1 MASKKISELDLST
14 ALIGDELI
22 VNVQGGV
29 TKHTT
34 LDTLKTYMDNNIIP
48 PVQGHYALLSNFY
61 FDGGLATETVIE
73 EGDTNQWLDLVMV
86 IDPEGTFDYR
96 PDTMVNAQPIG
107 HSGTGAE
114 GDPICFKLEGLT
126 QSSSANLRSVFSFD
140 PDEDNSRL
148 EIRLLFT
155 RHSGTTP
162 NTPFAIE
169 ESSILM
175 ETGADEE
182 YAATP
187 NTQFFIG
194 DTIDTNGPGD
204 AGQVQVQIRVDTSGT
219 LSVKEMVL
227 FIQS

>member
-1 MASKKISELDLST
+1 MPSKKISQLPIST
-14 ALIGDELI
+14 PLIGEELI
-22 VNVQGGV
+22 VNVQDGR
-29 TKHTT
+29 TKYTT
-34 LDTLKTYMDNNIIP
+34 LDNLKSYMDSTIIP

-61 FDGGLATETVIE
+61 FTGGLATETVIPVE
-73 EGDTNQWLDLVMV
+73 DTNEWLDLVMT
-86 IDPEGTFDYR
+86 IDSEGTFDYR
-96 PDTMVNAQPIG
+96 PDNMINAQPIG
-107 HSGTGAE
+107 HSGTGAL

-126 QSSSANLRSVFSFD
+126 LSSSANLRSVFSFD

-162 NTPFAIE
+162 STQFAIE

-204 AGQVQVQIRVDTSGT
+204 AGQVQVQIKVDTPGT

>member
-1 MASKKISELDLST
+1 MTNKKISELEAST
-14 ALIGDELI
+14 TLTGDELI
-22 VNVQGGV
+22 VNVQDGR

-34 LDTLKTYMDNNIIP
+34 LDSLKNYMDDTIIP

-61 FDGGLATETVIE
+61 FTGGQATETLIE
-73 EGDTNQWLDLVMV
+73 EDDTNQWLDLVMD
-86 IDPEGTFDYR
+86 IDPQGIFDYR
-96 PDTMVNAQPIG
+96 PDNMVDAQSVG
-107 HSGTGAE
+107 HSGTGAL

-126 QSSSANLRSVFSFD
+126 LSSSANLRSVFSFD

-162 NTPFAIE
+162 SAPFAIK
-169 ESSILM
+169 ESSVAM
-175 ETGADEE
+175 ENGADEE
-182 YAATP
+182 YPATP

-204 AGQVQVQIRVDTSGT
+204 AGQVQVQIKVDTPGT

>member
-1 MASKKISELDLST
+1 MANKKISELKVST
-14 ALIGDELI
+14 TLTGDELI
-22 VNVQGGV
+22 VNVQDGR

-34 LDTLKTYMDNNIIP
+34 LDSLKTYMDDSIIP

-61 FDGGLATETVIE
+61 FSGGQATETVIAVE
-73 EGDTNQWLDLVMV
+73 DTNQWLDLVMT
-86 IDPEGTFDYR
+86 IDSEGVFDYR
-96 PDTMVNAQPIG
+96 PDNMVNAQPTG
-107 HSGTGAE
+107 HSGTGAL

-126 QSSSANLRSVFSFD
+126 QASSANLRSVFSFD

-162 NTPFAIE
+162 STPFSIE

-204 AGQVQVQIRVDTSGT
+204 AGQVQVQIKTDSPGT
-219 LSVKEMVL
+219 ISVKEMVM

>member
-1 MASKKISELDLST
+1 MASKKISELGLST
-14 ALIGDELI
+14 SLTGNELI
-22 VNVQGGV
+22 VNVQDGV
-29 TKHTT
+29 TKQTT
-34 LDTLKTYMDNNIIP
+34 LDTLKTFMDDNIIP

-61 FDGGLATETVIE
+61 FDGGVATETIIE
-73 EGDTNQWLDLVMV
+73 EVDTNQWIDLVMD
-86 IDPEGTFDYR
+86 IDPQGVFDYR
-96 PDTMVNAQPIG
+96 PDNMVDAQSVG
-107 HSGTGAE
+107 HSGTGAL

-162 NTPFAIE
+162 STPFTIE
-169 ESSILM
+169 ESSLLM
-175 ETGADEE
+175 ETGADEV
-182 YAATP
+182 YAASP

-204 AGQVQVQIRVDTSGT
+204 AGTVQVQIKVDSPGI